1 MAPPSAF
8 SAESQM
14 AEFGLSIVVPV
25 YNGAGTI
32 GRLVAAL
39 SDLTVEGGHEI
50 VLVVDGSPD
59 SSLAVCHDLAANA
72 GRVPVTV
79 IAHSRNYGEHNAV
92 MTGFRHVRGRY
103 IINMD
108 DDLQNPPEEVVRLYD
123 ACRLGG
129 YDDACRLG
137 GYDVVYTYYETKHHE
152 GWRNLG
158 SRFNSW
164 LADFL
169 LDKPKGLYLS
179 SFRCISRFVADS
191 ITKYTGPYPYID
203 GLIFQVTKSASTL
216 KVQHLPRAEGQSSYT
231 LRRLIRLWMA
241 MALGFSVMPLRLA
254 TVLGLVVAALGAL
267 GVLVVLVEAM
277 FGTPPTGWS
286 SLASILLIVSG
297 AQLILLGVM
306 GEYVGRTYLT
316 LSARPQSL
324 VRSIVRS
331 DAALSVSEPP
341 PSRQ

>member
-1 MAPPSAF
+1 MASPAVSPAELHQSAQ
-8 SAESQM
+8 AD
-14 AEFGLSIVVPV
+14 FGLSIVVPV

-39 SDLTVEGGHEI
+39 SALEVEGGHEI

-59 SSLAVCHDLAANA
+59 NSLAVCHDLASKA

-103 IINMD
+103 VINMD

-129 YDDACRLG
+129 YD
-137 GYDVVYTYYETKHHE
+137 VVYTYYDTKHHE

-191 ITKYTGPYPYID
+191 VTRYTGPYPYID
-203 GLIFQVTKSASTL
+203 GLIFQVTKSVSTL

-254 TVLGLVVAALGAL
+254 TILGLAVAALGAL
-267 GVLVVLVEAM
+267 GVMVVLVEAM

-297 AQLILLGVM
+297 AQLVLLGVM

-316 LSARPQSL
+316 LSARPQGL

-331 DAALSVSEPP
+331 DDKE
-341 PSRQ
+341 